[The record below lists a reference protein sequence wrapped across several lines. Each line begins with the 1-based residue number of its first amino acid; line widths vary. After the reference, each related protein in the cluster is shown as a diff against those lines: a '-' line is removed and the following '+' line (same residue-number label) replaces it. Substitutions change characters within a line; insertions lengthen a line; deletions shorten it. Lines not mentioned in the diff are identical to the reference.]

1 MEKLFSNKR
10 TYVDKDGN
18 ELVDMCIPSL
28 KLDSIQANS
37 FLKLNETY
45 NGRIDR
51 FTYEHVSTD
60 LDSAIDM
67 VMYFNH
73 IFNPFAVKEG
83 DILYTPVIQDE
94 LYYTQSEPEL
104 PDGTV
109 LSMNSIGEKKMTY
122 AERVDYYSKLG
133 LGVS

>member
-1 MEKLFSNKR
+1 M
-10 TYVDKDGN
+10 
-18 ELVDMCIPSL
+18 
-28 KLDSIQANS
+28 
-37 FLKLNETY
+37 
-45 NGRIDR
+45 
-51 FTYEHVSTD
+51 
-60 LDSAIDM
+60 DSAIDM

-73 IFNPFAVKEG
+73 IFNPFAVEEG